1 MDKFE
6 HEKHNRR
13 ERVYKY
19 PRINLL
25 PTKEVR
31 KRTAQREA
39 QRESDNEDSR
49 CLILYRD
56 FFRDPHNNHHLENFR
71 TRRKLLDLPS
81 SREDDLR
88 RGQKVFSKFT
98 SNSEKYREFMTP
110 LDLWFWDPS
119 NSEMISKYRTELEK
133 IAEEKIVQKNQDDLK
148 RLRRTRFELD

>member
-19 PRINLL
+19 PRINLS
-25 PTKEVR
+25 PTKEER
-31 KRTAQREA
+31 KRTAKREA

-56 FFRDPHNNHHLENFR
+56 FFRDPNNNHHLENFR
-71 TRRKLLDLPS
+71 TRRNLLDLPIAL
-81 SREDDLR
+81 EDDLR
-88 RGQKVFSKFT
+88 RGWKVFSKFT
-98 SNSEKYREFMTP
+98 SNSEKYKEFMTP

-119 NSEMISKYRTELEK
+119 NSEMIAKYRTELEK